1 MFLVERTALPLFWFL
16 LTFLILWL
24 PYNFLLMGHIISEK
38 PLLVC
43 CASLPHWI
51 PFKGLFVSGSA
62 SIPFIFSDAEL
73 IKSLMPKNTTHW
85 ETVAFYGLYIL
96 QHLIQGYLL
105 FQIGAA
111 IRNKVKR

>member
-1 MFLVERTALPLFWFL
+1 MAVPYDFL
-16 LTFLILWL
+16 LRG
-24 PYNFLLMGHIISEK
+24 LMISKE
-38 PLLVC
+38 PLLTC
-43 CASLPHWI
+43 CKALSYWI
-51 PFKGLFVSGSA
+51 PLEGLFVSGSA
-62 SIPFIFSDAEL
+62 SIPFIFSDSEL
-73 IKSLMPKNTTHW
+73 IKSLMPKDTTHW